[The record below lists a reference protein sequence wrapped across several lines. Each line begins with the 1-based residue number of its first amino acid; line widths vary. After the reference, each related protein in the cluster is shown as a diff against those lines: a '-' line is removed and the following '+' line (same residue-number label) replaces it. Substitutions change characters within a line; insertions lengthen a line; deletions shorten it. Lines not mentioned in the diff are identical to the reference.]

1 LVCDV
6 IAVEH
11 ASRIVPG
18 GNGMFLPMIV
28 VDGQVLGT
36 WKRMVKKNGAQVVL
50 EPFLEI
56 ESLENGF
63 TKR

>member
-1 LVCDV
+1 
-6 IAVEH
+6 
-11 ASRIVPG
+11 
-18 GNGMFLPMIV
+18 MIV

-36 WKRMVKKNGAQVVL
+36 WKRMVKKNGVQVVL